1 MREQN
6 RQYQLPKKID
16 HCLATLAKL
25 YAPEGKRDKEAIIV
39 NARVRM
45 QEEWSYDNWN
55 GGTAGHALYLAI
67 PESLYLKSARQRA
80 DFQNEIKSDLNTVHN
95 FQSEFVEEVFLE
107 MQEAENQDWRRKS
120 GLLLQA
126 GERIVPPDAAK
137 RIWGNAGYRV
147 FLSHK
152 AEVKRKTGELKES
165 LIPFGISCFVA
176 HQDVHPT
183 KEWQDEI
190 ENALTSMDAFT
201 ALMTEDFHDSL
212 WTDQEVGFALG
223 RAVPLIAVKLGKDP
237 YGFIGKFQALSC
249 EWADAPVELAK
260 LLIKQP
266 RMVDAYIAALP
277 RCRSFEEGITL
288 SRVFRHIDKL
298 TVKQGDEMMSS
309 FNKNP
314 DLHGSWGFNGAY
326 PSRYGQGLAPHLSR
340 ATGRKYVMTES
351 GDIERRKQ

>member
-1 MREQN
+1 MREQK
-6 RQYQLPKKID
+6 RQYELPKKID
-16 HCLATLAKL
+16 QYLATLAKL
-25 YAPEGKRDKEAIIV
+25 YAQEGERHKEAVIV

-55 GGTAGHALYLAI
+55 NGTAGHALYLTI
-67 PESLYLKSARQRA
+67 PESLYLNSARQRTGLQ
-80 DFQNEIKSDLNTVHN
+80 DEIKNDLNKIHN

-107 MQEAENQDWRRKS
+107 MQEIESEDWRRKS
-120 GLLLQA
+120 GLLLQ
-126 GERIVPPDAAK
+126 GDERRLPPDAAK
-137 RIWGNAGYRV
+137 RIWGNVGYRV

-152 AEVKRKTGELKES
+152 AKVKRETAELKKA
-165 LIPFGISCFVA
+165 LTPFGVSCFVA

-190 ENALTSMDAFT
+190 ESALRSMDAFV
-201 ALMTEDFHDSL
+201 ALMTENFHDSL

-223 RAVPLIAVKLGKDP
+223 RGVPLIAVKLGEDP

-266 RMVDAYIAALP
+266 RMLDAYITALP
-277 RCRSFEEGITL
+277 RCRKFEEGITL
-288 SRVFRHIDKL
+288 SKVLRHIEKL
-298 TVKQGDEMMSS
+298 TIEQADEMMSA
-309 FNKNP
+309 FNKYS
-314 DLHGSWGFNGAY
+314 DLHGSWGFNGRY
-326 PSRYGQGLAPHLSR
+326 PGKYGNGLAPHLSR

-351 GDIERRKQ
+351 GDIERKK